1 MACSMGRRASSIGV
15 LIVLCLAL
23 VSCGANARGGRG
35 GRGRGGGGGRRGVPN
50 VVTGKEFNVLQF
62 GAVPGGRADSTEVII
77 IIVFFTYTSNS
88 VSGSRNRLI

>member
-35 GRGRGGGGGRRGVPN
+35 GRGGGGGRRGVPN